1 MKISSYIKG
10 IIAILI
16 ISTVVS
22 CAFLKKAYN
31 TSADAVS
38 NVNVF
43 PYTEDIVL
51 GKEVKKEILSAP
63 GQYPILDRSSNP
75 KLYNYIEGLK
85 NKILQTNQLKYKDEF
100 VWEVAIIDDPNT
112 LNAFATPGGYIYLY
126 TGLIKFLD
134 SEDQL
139 IGVLGH
145 EMAHADRR
153 HSTRQ
158 LTKSLG
164 ISILLDAALGE
175 RDAVEQI
182 VGQLA
187 GLKFSRSHESEADE
201 FSVKYLCNTSY
212 KSDGAAGFFV
222 KLQGQPTPPEF
233 LSTHPS
239 PDDRVEDMRK
249 LAKELNCRGDMT
261 NTSKYNEIKRLIPGV

>member
-1 MKISSYIKG
+1 MTNPKYFNLIL
-10 IIAILI
+10 ILI
-16 ISTVVS
+16 IISSAAS
-22 CAFLKKAYN
+22 CAFLKK
-31 TSADAVS
+31 SANAVS

-43 PYTEDIVL
+43 PYTQDIEL
-51 GKEVKKEILSAP
+51 GKEVKKEIASAP
-63 GQYPILDRSSNP
+63 GQYPILSRSNNRE
-75 KLYNYIEGLK
+75 LYNYVEGLRD
-85 NKILQTNQLKYKDEF
+85 KILQTNQIRYKDEF
-100 VWEVAIIDDPNT
+100 VWEISIIDDPNT
-112 LNAFATPGGYIYLY
+112 LNAFATPGGYIYIY

-139 IGVLGH
+139 MGVMGH

-164 ISILLDAALGE
+164 VSILLDAALGE
-175 RDAVEQI
+175 RNAVEQI

-201 FSVKYLCNTSY
+201 YSVKYLCNTAY
-212 KSDGAAGFFV
+212 NSDGAAGFFV

-239 PDDRVEDMRK
+239 PANRIEDMRK
-249 LAKELNCRGDMT
+249 LEESLNCKGSMK
-261 NTSKYNEIKRLIPGV
+261 NTKKYAEIKSLIPGV